1 MWPYLNHLKMVFAS
15 HFELRFQMKIGKYD
29 NLFRSGTYFDAVEAF
44 LCKKTVIGQT
54 IKTYES

>member
-1 MWPYLNHLKMVFAS
+1 MIFAS
-15 HFELRFQMKIGKYD
+15 HFELRFQMKIGKYE

-54 IKTYES
+54 IKTYKS